1 MDPAKEDRSKEKVTD
16 QTQVSDEALDK
27 VTGGATI
34 PVKKKEPPPPPPP
47 PPPRGTTWC

>member
-1 MDPAKEDRSKEKVTD
+1 MERKKEDRSKEKVTD

-34 PVKKKEPPPPPPP
+34 PVKRVEPPPPPPP
-47 PPPRGTTWC
+47 QPRIYRA